1 MSSTSAA
8 LTSIQEL
15 SAEDC
20 AAATRWSRAAIFSRT
35 EDWPNARE
43 HARRLIPRLTRT
55 AAARGRRIVNSLILG
70 SLRRGTLKAQAVLY
84 KARPRTP
91 GKNTAESDRGR
102 AISPARTP
110 LSLSETIPT
119 GRGAPTVPSPAPSP
133 RGNSVWPSAAGSLS
147 RKEQEF
153 TGASIAERE

>member
-1 MSSTSAA
+1 MSRTSAA

-43 HARRLIPRLTRT
+43 HARRLTPRLTRT

-70 SLRRGTLKAQAVLY
+70 SLRRGRSSCRLY
-84 KARPRTP
+84 YTK
-91 GKNTAESDRGR
+91 RGR
-102 AISPARTP
+102 ARQGKIWRNQTASEPSVLQERGC
-110 LSLSETIPT
+110 LSQKQFQLVVVHPVSRVRHLHHAAIPYGLQPRVRFREGSKT
-119 GRGAPTVPSPAPSP
+119 FEAP
-133 RGNSVWPSAAGSLS
+133 
-147 RKEQEF
+147 E
-153 TGASIAERE
+153 

>member
-20 AAATRWSRAAIFSRT
+20 AAATRWSKAAIFSLT

-43 HARRLIPRLTRT
+43 QARRLIPRLTRT

-70 SLRRGTLKAQAVLY
+70 SFRRGTVRRQAVLY

-91 GKNTAESDRGR
+91 GKNTVVGQFEL
-102 AISPARTP
+102 P
-110 LSLSETIPT
+110 SLLLTLFSANITFWKRFLFKT
-119 GRGAPTVPSPAPSP
+119 CGA
-133 RGNSVWPSAAGSLS
+133 AALV
-147 RKEQEF
+147 RV
-153 TGASIAERE
+153 